1 MKKLFIPLLL
11 AGSVLFAGAPDA
23 LAQRGPARTITTT
36 KLAGVQETFDHT
48 EAFHLEA
55 GHEMLVTPLVATVKV
70 LSKNNDGKTYER
82 ATFTGASRQDIPSGL
97 AGNEYLVS
105 KVMDGKRVAAIN
117 VELLKAQVTYD
128 FCRETGISAPRTA
141 AGTFLCIADP
151 VSCRF
156 CEIFLEKGFTNEPQ
170 KIII

>member
-1 MKKLFIPLLL
+1 MPHTPHLPDLFLSEVQNRLRSEIP
-11 AGSVLFAGAPDA
+11 
-23 LAQRGPARTITTT
+23 
-36 KLAGVQETFDHT
+36 
-48 EAFHLEA
+48 
-55 GHEMLVTPLVATVKV
+55 
-70 LSKNNDGKTYER
+70 
-82 ATFTGASRQDIPSGL
+82 
-97 AGNEYLVS
+97 
-105 KVMDGKRVAAIN
+105 
-117 VELLKAQVTYD
+117 D